1 MSANTSIVISF
12 LSTLLIGSFSS
23 YARMQRRVNRL
34 HTGLN
39 TGPDD
44 RGIL

>member
-1 MSANTSIVISF
+1 MSANTSYFLSF
-12 LSTLLIGSFSS
+12 LSTLIVGSFSS
-23 YARMQRRVNRL
+23 CARMQRRVNRL

-44 RGIL
+44 RGVL